1 MNSLSN
7 FQFHKFN
14 INTQRN
20 FFNSYDFN
28 NRQKSKTN
36 PNGFFNNNIIEKNT
50 LNNTRYNNMIPTFL
64 SQQIPPKN
72 NMNKLH
78 KLSQDKFPNKEII
91 TSDFESILK
100 FGDSNK
106 IDQLL
111 PHMIYN
117 DLSFAKNN
125 HLKLVLGKFQHLL
138 KYLFSQQQNL
148 LNKNNKIETM
158 FNNENSNMNK
168 KIRQIENEEYKM
180 NNLYKTNKK
189 TIEKLNENIKKYKNI
204 LISSGKGNLIP
215 KNYSKVINKNGVY
228 HCQICL
234 NKKFNN
240 NEDLQEHYIKEH
252 YNAVNKELNMKN
264 NNNKGKNDL
273 TKSYLNKKL
282 SVFKNEVQDMILK
295 QFQQNNNNLN
305 NIKDIKLNS
314 QYNKNNNDIKM
325 SNFNLLPND
334 DENKDINDYLDRLE
348 YEQKEQ
354 YAQLNNKII
363 QMKNEVFNQIKN
375 LKIDSPPNITDI
387 NQNKNQEQENNN
399 INNNNEN
406 SQINKNIFRDIN
418 EEKTPTGDD
427 NNNNNNNNK
436 KTEFN
441 NSQSDKNIPESNNT
455 NISNI
460 NNNNSE
466 NNNINNNNND
476 NNINI
481 NNNNIEN
488 KININNNERR
498 DEILNPFIR
507 KDSNRQENNEFI
519 NDNKIINSPIPK
531 IEEEDRK
538 DNQINTNNDNQLNIE
553 NNQSRRNNN
562 MIYSTKYIDQNNIIE
577 EVSGRKESTMNNLTQ
592 NDLSNN
598 QNISNEKE
606 ARFFTNTGE
615 SVKENSQIGPNLKL
629 FNKNISQISFVQE
642 PIAKEEFINKIKERD
657 ENVLLDKNKNM
668 AEIENNYGVINFRN
682 ENVLEQKEDKLIKE
696 QEKKYLKDE
705 NVNNN
710 NLDEIDYD
718 KIIKTIMKDTKEK
731 MANDYKFKEFFD
743 NLIQKNDLSDLLIQ
757 DMKISNINI
766 NVNESKFNESKF
778 NMSNLNNKMSVLR
791 GSKEVSMFGSK
802 NNYSRELDF
811 LNKRKNSDLI

>member
-1 MNSLSN
+1 MCYSN

-387 NQNKNQEQENNN
+387 NQNKNKEQENNN

-427 NNNNNNNNK
+427 NNNNNK

>member
-348 YEQKEQ
+348 FEQKEQ

-387 NQNKNQEQENNN
+387 NQNKIQEQENNN
-399 INNNNEN
+399 INKNNEN

-427 NNNNNNNNK
+427 NNNNK

-668 AEIENNYGVINFRN
+668 AEIENNYGVINFKN

>member
-348 YEQKEQ
+348 FEQKEQ

-387 NQNKNQEQENNN
+387 NQNKIQEQENNN

-427 NNNNNNNNK
+427 NNNNNK

-498 DEILNPFIR
+498 DEILNPFII

-710 NLDEIDYD
+710 LDEIDYD

-743 NLIQKNDLSDLLIQ
+743 NLIQKNDLSDLLNQ

>member
-50 LNNTRYNNMIPTFL
+50 LNNTRYNNIIPTFL

-305 NIKDIKLNS
+305 N
-314 QYNKNNNDIKM
+314 NNDIKM

-348 YEQKEQ
+348 FEQKEQ

-387 NQNKNQEQENNN
+387 NQNKIQEQENNN

-427 NNNNNNNNK
+427 NNNNNK

-668 AEIENNYGVINFRN
+668 AEIENNYGVINFKN
-682 ENVLEQKEDKLIKE
+682 ENVLEQKEDNLIKE

>member
-305 NIKDIKLNS
+305 NIKEIKLNS

-348 YEQKEQ
+348 FEQKEQ

-387 NQNKNQEQENNN
+387 NQNKIQEQENNN

-427 NNNNNNNNK
+427 NNNNNK

>member
-305 NIKDIKLNS
+305 NIKEIKLNS

-348 YEQKEQ
+348 FEQKEQ

-387 NQNKNQEQENNN
+387 NQNKIQEQENNN

-427 NNNNNNNNK
+427 NNNNK

-498 DEILNPFIR
+498 DEILSPFIR

>member
-348 YEQKEQ
+348 FEQKEQ

-387 NQNKNQEQENNN
+387 NQNKIQEQENNN

-427 NNNNNNNNK
+427 NNNNK

-668 AEIENNYGVINFRN
+668 AEIENNYGVINFKN

>member
-215 KNYSKVINKNGVY
+215 KNYSKVINKNAVY

-305 NIKDIKLNS
+305 N
-314 QYNKNNNDIKM
+314 NNDIKM

-348 YEQKEQ
+348 FEQKEQ

-387 NQNKNQEQENNN
+387 NQNKIQEQENNN

-427 NNNNNNNNK
+427 NNNNNK

-441 NSQSDKNIPESNNT
+441 NSQLDKNIPESNNT

>member
-305 NIKDIKLNS
+305 N
-314 QYNKNNNDIKM
+314 NNDIKM

-348 YEQKEQ
+348 FEQKEQ

-387 NQNKNQEQENNN
+387 NQNKIQEQENNN

-427 NNNNNNNNK
+427 NNNNK

-476 NNINI
+476 NNININI

-757 DMKISNINI
+757 DIKISNINI

>member
-334 DENKDINDYLDRLE
+334 DEK
-348 YEQKEQ
+348 
-354 YAQLNNKII
+354 
-363 QMKNEVFNQIKN
+363 
-375 LKIDSPPNITDI
+375 
-387 NQNKNQEQENNN
+387 
-399 INNNNEN
+399 
-406 SQINKNIFRDIN
+406 
-418 EEKTPTGDD
+418 
-427 NNNNNNNNK
+427 
-436 KTEFN
+436 
-441 NSQSDKNIPESNNT
+441 
-455 NISNI
+455 
-460 NNNNSE
+460 
-466 NNNINNNNND
+466 
-476 NNINI
+476 
-481 NNNNIEN
+481 
-488 KININNNERR
+488 
-498 DEILNPFIR
+498 
-507 KDSNRQENNEFI
+507 
-519 NDNKIINSPIPK
+519 
-531 IEEEDRK
+531 
-538 DNQINTNNDNQLNIE
+538 
-553 NNQSRRNNN
+553 
-562 MIYSTKYIDQNNIIE
+562 
-577 EVSGRKESTMNNLTQ
+577 
-592 NDLSNN
+592 
-598 QNISNEKE
+598 
-606 ARFFTNTGE
+606 
-615 SVKENSQIGPNLKL
+615 
-629 FNKNISQISFVQE
+629 
-642 PIAKEEFINKIKERD
+642 
-657 ENVLLDKNKNM
+657 
-668 AEIENNYGVINFRN
+668 
-682 ENVLEQKEDKLIKE
+682 
-696 QEKKYLKDE
+696 
-705 NVNNN
+705 
-710 NLDEIDYD
+710 
-718 KIIKTIMKDTKEK
+718 
-731 MANDYKFKEFFD
+731 
-743 NLIQKNDLSDLLIQ
+743 
-757 DMKISNINI
+757 
-766 NVNESKFNESKF
+766 
-778 NMSNLNNKMSVLR
+778 
-791 GSKEVSMFGSK
+791 
-802 NNYSRELDF
+802 
-811 LNKRKNSDLI
+811 

>member
-305 NIKDIKLNS
+305 NN
-314 QYNKNNNDIKM
+314 
-325 SNFNLLPND
+325 

-348 YEQKEQ
+348 FEQKEQ

-387 NQNKNQEQENNN
+387 NQNKIQEQENNN

-427 NNNNNNNNK
+427 NNNNNK

-668 AEIENNYGVINFRN
+668 AEIENNYG
-682 ENVLEQKEDKLIKE
+682 
-696 QEKKYLKDE
+696 
-705 NVNNN
+705 
-710 NLDEIDYD
+710 
-718 KIIKTIMKDTKEK
+718 
-731 MANDYKFKEFFD
+731 
-743 NLIQKNDLSDLLIQ
+743 
-757 DMKISNINI
+757 
-766 NVNESKFNESKF
+766 
-778 NMSNLNNKMSVLR
+778 
-791 GSKEVSMFGSK
+791 
-802 NNYSRELDF
+802 
-811 LNKRKNSDLI
+811 

>member
-180 NNLYKTNKK
+180 NYLYKTNKK

-305 NIKDIKLNS
+305 NIKEIKLNS

-354 YAQLNNKII
+354 YTQLNNKII

-387 NQNKNQEQENNN
+387 NQNKIQEQENNN
-399 INNNNEN
+399 INKNNEN

-427 NNNNNNNNK
+427 NNNNNK

-441 NSQSDKNIPESNNT
+441 NSQSDKNIPESNNP

>member
-215 KNYSKVINKNGVY
+215 KNYSKVINKNAVY

-387 NQNKNQEQENNN
+387 NQNKIQEQENNN

-427 NNNNNNNNK
+427 NNNNK
-436 KTEFN
+436 KAEFN

-531 IEEEDRK
+531 IEEEEDRK

-757 DMKISNINI
+757 DMKISNINL

>member
-168 KIRQIENEEYKM
+168 KIRQIDNEEYKM

-252 YNAVNKELNMKN
+252 YNAVNKELNIKN

-348 YEQKEQ
+348 FEQKEQ

-387 NQNKNQEQENNN
+387 NQNKIQEQENNN
-399 INNNNEN
+399 INKNNEN

-427 NNNNNNNNK
+427 NNNNK

-488 KININNNERR
+488 KININNNEQR

-731 MANDYKFKEFFD
+731 MANDYKFKEFLD

-791 GSKEVSMFGSK
+791 RSKEVSIFGSK

-811 LNKRKNSDLI
+811 LNKRKNSDSI

>member
-1 MNSLSN
+1 
-7 FQFHKFN
+7 
-14 INTQRN
+14 
-20 FFNSYDFN
+20 
-28 NRQKSKTN
+28 
-36 PNGFFNNNIIEKNT
+36 
-50 LNNTRYNNMIPTFL
+50 
-64 SQQIPPKN
+64 
-72 NMNKLH
+72 
-78 KLSQDKFPNKEII
+78 
-91 TSDFESILK
+91 
-100 FGDSNK
+100 
-106 IDQLL
+106 
-111 PHMIYN
+111 
-117 DLSFAKNN
+117 
-125 HLKLVLGKFQHLL
+125 
-138 KYLFSQQQNL
+138 
-148 LNKNNKIETM
+148 
-158 FNNENSNMNK
+158 
-168 KIRQIENEEYKM
+168 
-180 NNLYKTNKK
+180 
-189 TIEKLNENIKKYKNI
+189 
-204 LISSGKGNLIP
+204 
-215 KNYSKVINKNGVY
+215 
-228 HCQICL
+228 
-234 NKKFNN
+234 
-240 NEDLQEHYIKEH
+240 
-252 YNAVNKELNMKN
+252 
-264 NNNKGKNDL
+264 
-273 TKSYLNKKL
+273 
-282 SVFKNEVQDMILK
+282 
-295 QFQQNNNNLN
+295 
-305 NIKDIKLNS
+305 
-314 QYNKNNNDIKM
+314 M

-348 YEQKEQ
+348 FEQKEQ

-427 NNNNNNNNK
+427 NNNNNK

-577 EVSGRKESTMNNLTQ
+577 EVSGRKESTMYNLTQ

-766 NVNESKFNESKF
+766 NVNESKFNDSKF

>member
-1 MNSLSN
+1 MNSLLN

-348 YEQKEQ
+348 FEQKEQ

-387 NQNKNQEQENNN
+387 NQNKIQEQENNN

-427 NNNNNNNNK
+427 NNNNNK

>member
-305 NIKDIKLNS
+305 N
-314 QYNKNNNDIKM
+314 NNDIKM

-348 YEQKEQ
+348 FEQKEQ

-387 NQNKNQEQENNN
+387 NQNKIQEQENNN
-399 INNNNEN
+399 INKNNEN

-427 NNNNNNNNK
+427 NNNNK

-757 DMKISNINI
+757 DIKISNINI

>member
-348 YEQKEQ
+348 FEQKEQ

-387 NQNKNQEQENNN
+387 NQNKIQEQENNN
-399 INNNNEN
+399 INKNNEN

-427 NNNNNNNNK
+427 NNNNNNK

-791 GSKEVSMFGSK
+791 GNKEVSIFGSK

>member
-252 YNAVNKELNMKN
+252 FNAVNKELNMKN

-348 YEQKEQ
+348 FEQKEQ

-387 NQNKNQEQENNN
+387 NQNKIQEQENNN

-427 NNNNNNNNK
+427 NNNNNK

-642 PIAKEEFINKIKERD
+642 PISKEEFINKIKERD

>member
-305 NIKDIKLNS
+305 N
-314 QYNKNNNDIKM
+314 NDIKM

-348 YEQKEQ
+348 FEQKEQ

-387 NQNKNQEQENNN
+387 NQNKIQEQENNN

-427 NNNNNNNNK
+427 NNNNNK

-757 DMKISNINI
+757 DIKISNINI

>member
-348 YEQKEQ
+348 FEQKEQ

-387 NQNKNQEQENNN
+387 NQNKIQEQENNN

-427 NNNNNNNNK
+427 NNNNK

-466 NNNINNNNND
+466 NNNINNNNNG

-498 DEILNPFIR
+498 DEILNPFIK

-811 LNKRKNSDLI
+811 LNKRKNSDSI

>member
-36 PNGFFNNNIIEKNT
+36 PNGFFNNNIIKKNT

-215 KNYSKVINKNGVY
+215 KNYGKVINKNGVY

-399 INNNNEN
+399 INKNNEN

-427 NNNNNNNNK
+427 NNNNNK

-553 NNQSRRNNN
+553 NSQSRRNNN

-668 AEIENNYGVINFRN
+668 AEIENNYGVINFKN

-811 LNKRKNSDLI
+811 LNKRKNSDSI

>member
-168 KIRQIENEEYKM
+168 KIRQIDNEEYKM

-348 YEQKEQ
+348 FEQKEQ

-387 NQNKNQEQENNN
+387 NQNKIQEQENNN

-427 NNNNNNNNK
+427 NNNNNK

-668 AEIENNYGVINFRN
+668 AEIENNYGVINFKN

>member
-348 YEQKEQ
+348 FEQKEQ

-387 NQNKNQEQENNN
+387 NQNKIQEQENNN

-427 NNNNNNNNK
+427 NNNNK

-498 DEILNPFIR
+498 DEILNPFIK

-598 QNISNEKE
+598 QNILNEKE

-791 GSKEVSMFGSK
+791 GSKEVSIFGSK

>member
-168 KIRQIENEEYKM
+168 KIRQIDNEEYKM

-305 NIKDIKLNS
+305 N
-314 QYNKNNNDIKM
+314 NNDIKM

-348 YEQKEQ
+348 FEQKEQ

-387 NQNKNQEQENNN
+387 NQNKIQEQENNN

-427 NNNNNNNNK
+427 NNNNNK

>member
-36 PNGFFNNNIIEKNT
+36 PNGFFNNNIIKKNT
-50 LNNTRYNNMIPTFL
+50 LNNTRYNNMIPTFS

-348 YEQKEQ
+348 FEQKEQ

-387 NQNKNQEQENNN
+387 NQNKIQEQENNN

-427 NNNNNNNNK
+427 NNNNNK

>member
-50 LNNTRYNNMIPTFL
+50 LNNTRYNNIIPTFL

-348 YEQKEQ
+348 FEQKEQ

-387 NQNKNQEQENNN
+387 NQNKIQEQENNN

-427 NNNNNNNNK
+427 NNNNK

-668 AEIENNYGVINFRN
+668 AEIENNYGVINFKN

>member
-757 DMKISNINI
+757 DIKISNINI

>member
-36 PNGFFNNNIIEKNT
+36 PNGFFNNNIIKKNT
-50 LNNTRYNNMIPTFL
+50 LNNTRYNNMIPTFS

-348 YEQKEQ
+348 FEQKEQ

-387 NQNKNQEQENNN
+387 NQNKIQEQENNN

-427 NNNNNNNNK
+427 NNNNNK

-498 DEILNPFIR
+498 DEILNPFIK

-682 ENVLEQKEDKLIKE
+682 ENILEQKEDKLIKE

>member
-215 KNYSKVINKNGVY
+215 KNYSKVINKNAVY

-348 YEQKEQ
+348 FEQKEQ

-387 NQNKNQEQENNN
+387 NQNKIQEQENNN

-427 NNNNNNNNK
+427 NNNNK

-488 KININNNERR
+488 KINIDNNERR

-668 AEIENNYGVINFRN
+668 AEIENNYGVINFKN

>member
-36 PNGFFNNNIIEKNT
+36 PNVFFNNNSIEKNT

-348 YEQKEQ
+348 FEQKEQ

-387 NQNKNQEQENNN
+387 NQNKIQEQENNN

-427 NNNNNNNNK
+427 NNNNNK

-498 DEILNPFIR
+498 DEILNPFII

-710 NLDEIDYD
+710 LDEIDYD

>member
-348 YEQKEQ
+348 FEQKEQ

-387 NQNKNQEQENNN
+387 NQNKIQEQENNN

-427 NNNNNNNNK
+427 NNNK

-668 AEIENNYGVINFRN
+668 AEIENNYGVINFKN

>member
-348 YEQKEQ
+348 FEQKEQ

-387 NQNKNQEQENNN
+387 NQNKIQEQENNN

-427 NNNNNNNNK
+427 NNNNNNK

-668 AEIENNYGVINFRN
+668 AEIENNYGVINFKN
-682 ENVLEQKEDKLIKE
+682 ENVLEQKEDNLIKE

>member
-168 KIRQIENEEYKM
+168 KIRQIDNEEYKM

-348 YEQKEQ
+348 FEQKEQ

-387 NQNKNQEQENNN
+387 NQNKIQEQENNN

-427 NNNNNNNNK
+427 NNNNNNK

-766 NVNESKFNESKF
+766 NVNESKFNDSKF

>member
-348 YEQKEQ
+348 FEQKEQ

-387 NQNKNQEQENNN
+387 NQNKIQEQENNN

-427 NNNNNNNNK
+427 NNNNNK

-455 NISNI
+455 NIS
-460 NNNNSE
+460 NNSE

>member
-240 NEDLQEHYIKEH
+240 NEDLQEHYINEH

-305 NIKDIKLNS
+305 NIKEIKLNS

-348 YEQKEQ
+348 FEQKEQ

-387 NQNKNQEQENNN
+387 NQNKIQEQENNN

-418 EEKTPTGDD
+418 EEKAPTGDD
-427 NNNNNNNNK
+427 NNNNK

-488 KININNNERR
+488 KININNNEQR

-553 NNQSRRNNN
+553 NNQSRKNNN

-766 NVNESKFNESKF
+766 NVSESKFNESKF

>member
-305 NIKDIKLNS
+305 NIKEIKLNS

-348 YEQKEQ
+348 FEQKEQ

-387 NQNKNQEQENNN
+387 NQNKIQEQENNN
-399 INNNNEN
+399 INKNNEN

-427 NNNNNNNNK
+427 NNNNK

-668 AEIENNYGVINFRN
+668 AEIENNYGVINFKN
-682 ENVLEQKEDKLIKE
+682 ENVLEQKEDNLIKE

>member
-348 YEQKEQ
+348 FEQKEQ

-387 NQNKNQEQENNN
+387 NQNKIQEQENNN

-427 NNNNNNNNK
+427 NNNNK

-606 ARFFTNTGE
+606 ARFFTNIGE

>member
-348 YEQKEQ
+348 FEQKEQ

-399 INNNNEN
+399 INKNNEN

-427 NNNNNNNNK
+427 NNNNNK

-466 NNNINNNNND
+466 NNNINNSNND

-757 DMKISNINI
+757 DIKISNINI

>member
-111 PHMIYN
+111 PHIIYN

-387 NQNKNQEQENNN
+387 NQNKIQEQENNN
-399 INNNNEN
+399 INKNNEN

-427 NNNNNNNNK
+427 NNNNK

-466 NNNINNNNND
+466 NNNINNTNND

-642 PIAKEEFINKIKERD
+642 PIAKDEFINKIKERD

-766 NVNESKFNESKF
+766 NVNESKYNESKF

-791 GSKEVSMFGSK
+791 GSKEVSIFGSK

-811 LNKRKNSDLI
+811 LNKRKNSDSI